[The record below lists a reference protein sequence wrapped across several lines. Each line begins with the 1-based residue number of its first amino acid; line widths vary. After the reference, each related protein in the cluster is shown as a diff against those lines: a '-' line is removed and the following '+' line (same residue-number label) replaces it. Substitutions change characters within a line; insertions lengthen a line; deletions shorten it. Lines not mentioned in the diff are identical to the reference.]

1 MPDTRANFRRQK
13 VGATANNWLS
23 LGDRMAFRAFDE
35 CGHARLQREGR
46 KSEMAENI
54 PGADAA
60 MGSYATGTKTLQTFA
75 SEIQRMSKDSMEQAT
90 ALMEQLRSARS
101 MEEIVTIQTAFLQK
115 SFSSYAEYTRR
126 FSELMITM
134 PMELARQGQS
144 AFQQNTERMMQNA
157 QRVGDEAQKAGEA
170 IKNETLKNV

>member
-1 MPDTRANFRRQK
+1 
-13 VGATANNWLS
+13 
-23 LGDRMAFRAFDE
+23 
-35 CGHARLQREGR
+35 
-46 KSEMAENI
+46 MAENI

-75 SEIQRMSKDSMEQAT
+75 SEIQRMSKESMEQAT
-90 ALMEQLRSARS
+90 ALMEQLRGARS
-101 MEEIVTIQTAFLQK
+101 MEEVVTIQTTFLQK

-144 AFQQNTERMMQNA
+144 AFQQNTDRMMQTA

-170 IKNETLKNV
+170 MKNEAMKEV